1 MSCTAFSDLLVVLD
15 DTKTLRYQIKRDGVV
30 VDITGWTF
38 EFGVKE
44 NPGDAAFVIGPV
56 AGTIDDAA
64 NGKFSFEVLFDTLL
78 ELGVYEINYSSSS
91 GIKETLTPG
100 NGVEIRIVEKILV

>member
-15 DTKTLRYQIKRDGVV
+15 DTRTLPYQVKKDGAV

-38 EFGVKE
+38 AFEVKDV
-44 NPGDAAFVIGPV
+44 PGGTTIIGPV
-56 AGTIDDAA
+56 AGTIDDVA

-78 ELGVYEINYSSSS
+78 DTGVYEITRTV
-91 GIKETLTPG
+91 GGKKRALTPG
-100 NGVEIRIVEKILV
+100 NGVKIEIVEKIVT